1 MKASFLS
8 FSHYLTDLTKLF
20 LLMNWWGTIALSVA
34 SYAGKILA
42 RQSMWQSM
50 GNVWHVGRI
59 ILDKLFCRA
68 WLRAKIKKSK
78 TTKCWYMYVLSFTI
92 HLYLLTS
99 FTFLWLLDLV
109 NPREALKTQKNNISA
124 STGPKKLKHEMN

>member
-1 MKASFLS
+1 
-8 FSHYLTDLTKLF
+8 
-20 LLMNWWGTIALSVA
+20 
-34 SYAGKILA
+34 
-42 RQSMWQSM
+42 
-50 GNVWHVGRI
+50 
-59 ILDKLFCRA
+59 
-68 WLRAKIKKSK
+68 
-78 TTKCWYMYVLSFTI
+78 MYVLSFTI